1 MDPDI
6 NAPRVQSWNVTLEKQ
21 IGANWG
27 ASVSYLGSYTDRLW
41 GLVALNPGVYLGLG
55 PCVLQG
61 VSFPVCTTNSNLNQ
75 RRVLSLSGENP
86 ASAALI
92 SNLDSHAAVGTQKYR
107 GLKLR
112 CAAAFRQRRER
123 QCELHT
129 LSLLRAGDGAKC
141 AVRDRIHQSR
151 RPRMRTTAA
160 ARATGR
166 TSPTARSGI

>member
-1 MDPDI
+1 MDADI
-6 NAPRVQSWNVTLEKQ
+6 NAPRVQSWNVSVEQQ
-21 IGANWG
+21 IGSDWG

-61 VSFPVCTTNSNLNQ
+61 VSFTVCTTNDNLNQ

-86 ASAALI
+86 ASAVLI

-112 CAAAFRQRRER
+112 CSGAPPAA
-123 QCELHT
+123 
-129 LSLLRAGDGAKC
+129 
-141 AVRDRIHQSR
+141 
-151 RPRMRTTAA
+151 
-160 ARATGR
+160 
-166 TSPTARSGI
+166 